1 MSTKSV
7 TVVSDSAPATGKV
20 DNELLS
26 HYGESVQYVSL
37 IRGEADAQIVT
48 LEIAFMR
55 EAVAKKLS
63 TRDLQA
69 TIRAGV
75 ETAEAEA
82 KAQAVAGVKVTI
94 KPLPHLGVGKV
105 RSWKMAL
112 AIIDTVVGSS
122 ALELSEILN
131 LAWNTQRLPE
141 EFEVSGKSIEE
152 VESAIPPREV
162 KGNPDK
168 PAVSRKKT
176 TTRAVPTLSELAQLV
191 EEVVEG
197 LPADLGTLSEF
208 DLVAIA
214 KIAKHFAS
222 LSRKVSKTSK

>member
-1 MSTKSV
+1 MSAKKI

-20 DNELLS
+20 DNGLLS

-37 IRGEADAQIVT
+37 IRGEADAQIVA

-112 AIIDTVVGSS
+112 EIIDTVVGSS

-141 EFEVSGKSIEE
+141 EFEVSGKSLEE

-168 PAVSRKKT
+168 PAVSRKS

-191 EEVVEG
+191 EQVVEG
-197 LPADLGTLSEF
+197 LPADLDSLSEF

-222 LSRKVSKTSK
+222 LSRKVSKVAA